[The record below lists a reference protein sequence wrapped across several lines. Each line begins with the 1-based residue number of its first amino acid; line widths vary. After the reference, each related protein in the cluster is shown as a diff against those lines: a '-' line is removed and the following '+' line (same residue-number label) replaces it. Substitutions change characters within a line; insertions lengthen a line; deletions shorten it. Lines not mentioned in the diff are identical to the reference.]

1 MESLRVVVVKWVIQ
15 YWHENEQFYIE
26 QWLDER
32 TPQQFKS
39 IVKEIKLLER
49 CGNMLRLPHS
59 RALGEG
65 LFELRERTYGY
76 RIYYTFLPNHN
87 IIILQAGSKHSQK
100 NDIKISRERLLKCCS
115 KDEKNETKKI

>member
-1 MESLRVVVVKWVIQ
+1 MIVKWVIQ

-39 IVKEIKLLER
+39 IAKEIKLLER

-59 RALGEG
+59 KALGEG

-100 NDIKISRERLLKCCS
+100 NDIKISQERLLKYCS
-115 KDEKNETKKI
+115 KDKKNETKKI

>member
-1 MESLRVVVVKWVIQ
+1 MEILRVVVKWVIQ
-15 YWHENEQFYIE
+15 YWHENGQFYIE

-49 CGNMLRLPHS
+49 SGNMLRLPHS

-76 RIYYTFLPNHN
+76 RIYYTFLDNHN
-87 IIILQAGSKHSQK
+87 IIILQVGSKHSQK
-100 NDIKISRERLLKCCS
+100 NDIKISRERLLKYRS
-115 KDEKNETKKI
+115 KGEKNETKKI

>member
-1 MESLRVVVVKWVIQ
+1 MESLIMVVKWVIK

-76 RIYYTFLPNHN
+76 EFIIHFCLITTLLYYKQGAN
-87 IIILQAGSKHSQK
+87 IHKRMILRFHE
-100 NDIKISRERLLKCCS
+100 NDY
-115 KDEKNETKKI
+115 

>member
-1 MESLRVVVVKWVIQ
+1 MESLRVIVKWVIQ

-39 IVKEIKLLER
+39 IAKEIKLLER

-59 RALGEG
+59 KALGEG

-100 NDIKISRERLLKCCS
+100 NDIKISQERLLKCYS
-115 KDEKNETKKI
+115 KDKKNETKKI

>member
-1 MESLRVVVVKWVIQ
+1 MESLRVIVKWVIQ

-39 IVKEIKLLER
+39 IAKEIKLLER

-59 RALGEG
+59 KALGEG

-76 RIYYTFLPNHN
+76 RIYYTFLPNQN
-87 IIILQAGSKHSQK
+87 IIILQAGSKHS
-100 NDIKISRERLLKCCS
+100 
-115 KDEKNETKKI
+115 